1 MADIPPYPL
10 YNKTYH
16 LYRLSPLHH
25 GHVAL
30 LDDRSLRT
38 HAKRLKEQLKGDNV
52 RGVQV
57 DFAAAEDTAK
67 LGPLE
72 ECTWETIG
80 DEDAWIDR
88 HGRQST
94 EPDASQ
100 LSTALSPDTARGIDV
115 SLEYEKQ
122 SYNAL
127 LLRDP
132 GVTSSSPAGF
142 TSLPLLLVK
151 MPGPVRDIF
160 LNYLRTAFD
169 AHVAPLKLPSSF
181 ITSSLETYF
190 KHLSSSTSTQ
200 PIQDVV
206 RQLHI
211 QLAFPNSTSVLK
223 HVEITIAGADVP
235 GFVARGKLLK
245 DGSDKPFS
253 AALSQY
259 LKVHLALEMLHP
271 KAHISRVACNSFH
284 LGTERLK
291 LTAPEPLDENSFS
304 DEGGASQDMS
314 AGQHAVH
321 DFYAALVREAA
332 GSGRFLPEDLAMDQ
346 RDDTPSST
354 SSATAGR
361 KKRAISNASAASAY
375 RKKAKSRGKE
385 NGTAAN
391 GDDSMA
397 DIEA

>member
-10 YNKTYH
+10 YNRTYN

-25 GHVAL
+25 GDTPLLTDGSLHV
-30 LDDRSLRT
+30 

-72 ECTWETIG
+72 ECSWETIG

-88 HGRQST
+88 HRQSI

-100 LSTALSPDTARGIDV
+100 LSPAPSPGRARGIDV

-132 GVTSSSPAGF
+132 GATSSPDGF
-142 TSLPLLLVK
+142 TSLPLLLLK
-151 MPGPVRDIF
+151 MPGPVREIF

-169 AHVAPLKLPSSF
+169 AHVAPLRLPSSF

-190 KHLSSSTSTQ
+190 KHLSASTSTQ
-200 PIQDVV
+200 SIQDVV

-211 QLAFPNSTSVLK
+211 QLAFPTTTTLLK
-223 HVEITIAGADVP
+223 HIDMTIAGTDVP
-235 GFVARGKLLK
+235 GFVARGKALK
-245 DGSDKPFS
+245 GGADKPFTT
-253 AALSQY
+253 ALSHY
-259 LKVHLALEMLHP
+259 LKAHLALDMSHA
-271 KAHISRVACNSFH
+271 KAHISRITCNSFH

-291 LTAPEPLDENSFS
+291 LTAPDPLADNSIS
-304 DEGGASQDMS
+304 EDVGPSQDIS
-314 AGQHAVH
+314 PGQRAVEE
-321 DFYAALVREAA
+321 FYASLVREAA
-332 GSGRFLPEDLAMDQ
+332 GSGQFLPEDSIQDQ

-354 SSATAGR
+354 TSARVGR
-361 KKRAISNASAASAY
+361 KKRAISNAAAIDSY
-375 RKKAKSRGKE
+375 RKKAKGKGKE
-385 NGTAAN
+385 NGRAVN
-391 GDDSMA
+391 GSDSMV
-397 DIEA
+397 DI